1 MDTVVIVF
9 IINYCLPR
17 CLNSPTPWLPAFGVL
32 LRRRKRPTV
41 GIFINGDGY
50 KYRSERLPIAYDH
63 TTLNVRELVRSRKS
77 SSVGP
82 GQYLD
87 RRRLGNPRC
96 RKLFG
101 AL

>member
-1 MDTVVIVF
+1 MALLVPFLGIVWTEH
-9 IINYCLPR
+9 L
-17 CLNSPTPWLPAFGVL
+17 
-32 LRRRKRPTV
+32 
-41 GIFINGDGY
+41 Y
-50 KYRSERLPIAYDH
+50 KYTVQRLSYRLRSYHAENTRTRQISQVKQRR
-63 TTLNVRELVRSRKS
+63 VRELVRSRKS

-101 AL
+101 KK